1 MIHLTNLLLL
11 DIKYILVAKLFF
23 LVSVNTYD
31 CFSKIKLYEWNARSK
46 GILIALQKYYSSLHI

>member
-23 LVSVNTYD
+23 LVSVKTYD
-31 CFSKIKLYEWNARSK
+31 CFSKIKLYE
-46 GILIALQKYYSSLHI
+46 